1 MKYDSFLVP
10 QEVEKKN
17 STKQQLSILNKRR
30 IKISK
35 TFLFPFILIISTLL
49 SLKLL
54 SY

>member
-30 IKISK
+30 IKFSK
-35 TFLFPFILIISTLL
+35 KKIFLLF
-49 SLKLL
+49 
-54 SY
+54 